1 MDRKVG
7 NNYGQQKMRFLTPHL
22 GPTRRD
28 KRRNV
33 DVRNKLNQDC
43 LVPTKLTS
51 AHKQNGKQPF
61 TSTNSMVSTT
71 WKKGMWATQEDG
83 DSWII

>member
-1 MDRKVG
+1 
-7 NNYGQQKMRFLTPHL
+7 MRFLTPL
-22 GPTRRD
+22 VGPTRRD

-51 AHKQNGKQPF
+51 ARKQNGKQPL
-61 TSTNSMVSTT
+61 TRTNSTVSAI
-71 WKKGMWATQEDG
+71 WKKGMWATQEEDG
-83 DSWII
+83 DNWII